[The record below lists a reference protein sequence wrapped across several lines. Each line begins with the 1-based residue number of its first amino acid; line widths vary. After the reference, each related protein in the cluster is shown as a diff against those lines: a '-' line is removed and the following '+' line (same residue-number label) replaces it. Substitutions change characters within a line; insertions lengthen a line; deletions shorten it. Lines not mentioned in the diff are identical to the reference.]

1 MQATAHC
8 AIVSLLALTLASCA
22 SQPMPSY
29 HAQVVSDVTVT
40 IRSEK
45 PKCQS
50 TGAPCQPNVAGQ
62 RILLIRGLM
71 DYAPGIS
78 PMTSLK
84 ARLAN
89 EGYDVTMITHMT
101 DGFYKD
107 QYWDAVIGHSQGAI
121 DALRDAPELARYNP
135 HVTIIAIDPP
145 RTSVLFHCVPDVRYL
160 DLHTGEFGLGGGS
173 LSCPQAQNLAM
184 GGLHVTLPMRS
195 DAQEQ
200 ILAYLRQDVPIKDA
214 PIENAPTEDAPI
226 ENAPVAAAEP
236 THALAYAEPT
246 RVSLPPATPQL
257 ALPPIK
263 PEPES
268 HKIVADHASFDAR
281 FTAVTRLF
289 PFDDR

>member
-8 AIVSLLALTLASCA
+8 AIVGLLAVMLGSCA
-22 SQPMPSY
+22 GQPMPSD
-29 HAQVVSDVTVT
+29 HAQVLSEVTGTVASD
-40 IRSEK
+40 K
-45 PKCQS
+45 PKCHS
-50 TGAPCQPNVAGQ
+50 TGAACQRTTAGQ

-71 DYAPGIS
+71 DYMPGIS
-78 PMTSLK
+78 PMASLK
-84 ARLAN
+84 ARLAY

-101 DGFYKD
+101 DGFYKN

-135 HVTIIAIDPP
+135 HVTIIAVDPP

-200 ILAYLRQDVPIKDA
+200 ILAYLRQDA
-214 PIENAPTEDAPI
+214 PIEDAPI
-226 ENAPVAAAEP
+226 EDAPVAAEP
-236 THALAYAEPT
+236 THVLAYAEPM
-246 RVSLPPATPQL
+246 RVSLLPTIPKL

-263 PEPES
+263 PKPES
-268 HKIVADHASFDAR
+268 PKIVADDSSFDAR
-281 FTAVTRLF
+281 FTGLRAESTDVLG
-289 PFDDR
+289 PPVIP

>member
-8 AIVSLLALTLASCA
+8 AIVGLLAVTLGSCA
-22 SQPMPSY
+22 WQPMPTD
-29 HAQVVSDVTVT
+29 HAQVLSEVTGTAASD
-40 IRSEK
+40 K

-50 TGAPCQPNVAGQ
+50 TGASCQPTTAGQ

-71 DYAPGIS
+71 DYMPGIS

-101 DGFYKD
+101 DGFYKN

-121 DALRDAPELARYNP
+121 DALRDAPDLARYNP
-135 HVTIIAIDPP
+135 HLTIITVDPP
-145 RTSVLFHCVPDVRYL
+145 RTSILFHCVRGVRYL

-184 GGLHVTLPMRS
+184 GGLHITLPMRS

-200 ILAYLRQDVPIKDA
+200 ILAYLHQDT
-214 PIENAPTEDAPI
+214 PIEM
-226 ENAPVAAAEP
+226 
-236 THALAYAEPT
+236 AYAEPT
-246 RVSLPPATPQL
+246 HVSLPPSNPKL
-257 ALPPIK
+257 SLPPIK
-263 PEPES
+263 PKQSPQAINPQPS
-268 HKIVADHASFDAR
+268 KIEDETSFNKR
-281 FTAVTRLF
+281 FNAVWAGATNVLGSPVIPWTERSYAGVLD
-289 PFDDR
+289 PN

>member
-1 MQATAHC
+1 MQATVRC
-8 AIVSLLALTLASCA
+8 GVVGLLAVILGSCA
-22 SQPMPSY
+22 WQPTPSD
-29 HAQVVSDVTVT
+29 HPHVLSKMADTDTPASN
-40 IRSEK
+40 K

-50 TGAPCQPNVAGQ
+50 PGAACQPAMAGQ

-71 DYAPGIS
+71 DYVPGIS

-101 DGFYKD
+101 DGFYKN

-121 DALRDAPELARYNP
+121 DALRDAPDLARYNP
-135 HVTIIAIDPP
+135 HVTIIAVDPP
-145 RTSVLFHCVPDVRYL
+145 RTSVLFHCEPAVRYL

-200 ILAYLRQDVPIKDA
+200 ILAYLRQDA
-214 PIENAPTEDAPI
+214 PIENAPIDALI
-226 ENAPVAAAEP
+226 EVADAEP
-236 THALAYAEPT
+236 THVLAYAEPT
-246 RVSLPPATPQL
+246 RVSLPPTKPKL
-257 ALPPIK
+257 ALPLIKPK
-263 PEPES
+263 PEPP
-268 HKIVADHASFDAR
+268 KVVADDTFDAR

-289 PFDDR
+289 TFNDR

>member
-8 AIVSLLALTLASCA
+8 AIVGLFAVMLGSCA
-22 SQPMPSY
+22 WQPTPSD
-29 HAQVVSDVTVT
+29 HPHVLSEMADTPASD
-40 IRSEK
+40 E

-50 TGAPCQPNVAGQ
+50 PGDAACQPAMTGQ

-71 DYAPGIS
+71 DYMPGIS

-101 DGFYKD
+101 DGFYKN

-121 DALRDAPELARYNP
+121 DALRDAPDLARYNP
-135 HVTIIAIDPP
+135 HVTIIAVDPP

-200 ILAYLRQDVPIKDA
+200 ILAYLRQDA
-214 PIENAPTEDAPI
+214 PIE
-226 ENAPVAAAEP
+226 VADPEP
-236 THALAYAEPT
+236 THVLAYAEPT
-246 RVSLPPATPQL
+246 RVSLSPTKP
-257 ALPPIK
+257 K
-263 PEPES
+263 PEPT
-268 HKIVADHASFDAR
+268 KVVADDTSFDAR